1 MTFRIIHYVPAL
13 PGVRFLSGVCQPFVS
28 AKTWLSILERLNL
41 NQQKDH
47 VRCGMLKRN
56 QSIII
61 IIILLGL
68 LLMAIVTW
76 LFDKRIRR
84 IEEKKS
90 SVVSVVGLP
99 AREITLNCQNIAMQE
114 F

>member
-1 MTFRIIHYVPAL
+1 
-13 PGVRFLSGVCQPFVS
+13 
-28 AKTWLSILERLNL
+28 
-41 NQQKDH
+41 
-47 VRCGMLKRN
+47 MLKKN
-56 QSIII
+56 LSIII

-84 IEEKKS
+84 IEEKKPA
-90 SVVSVVGLP
+90 VVYLVGLP
-99 AREITLNCQNIAMQE
+99 ARKITINCQNIAMQK

>member
-1 MTFRIIHYVPAL
+1 ML
-13 PGVRFLSGVCQPFVS
+13 
-28 AKTWLSILERLNL
+28 KKNLSII
-41 NQQKDH
+41 
-47 VRCGMLKRN
+47 V
-56 QSIII
+56 

-84 IEEKKS
+84 IEEKKPA
-90 SVVSVVGLP
+90 VVSFVRLT
-99 AREITLNCQNIAMQE
+99 ARKITINCQNIAMQE

>member
-1 MTFRIIHYVPAL
+1 
-13 PGVRFLSGVCQPFVS
+13 
-28 AKTWLSILERLNL
+28 
-41 NQQKDH
+41 
-47 VRCGMLKRN
+47 MLKKN
-56 QSIII
+56 LSIII

-84 IEEKKS
+84 IEEKKPQLS
-90 SVVSVVGLP
+90 LLCVRFP
-99 AREITLNCQNIAMQE
+99 ARKITINCQNIAMQE

>member
-1 MTFRIIHYVPAL
+1 
-13 PGVRFLSGVCQPFVS
+13 
-28 AKTWLSILERLNL
+28 
-41 NQQKDH
+41 
-47 VRCGMLKRN
+47 MLKKN
-56 QSIII
+56 LSIII

-84 IEEKKS
+84 IEEKKPA
-90 SVVSVVGLP
+90 VVSLVGLP
-99 AREITLNCQNIAMQE
+99 ARKITINGQNIAMQK

>member
-1 MTFRIIHYVPAL
+1 
-13 PGVRFLSGVCQPFVS
+13 
-28 AKTWLSILERLNL
+28 
-41 NQQKDH
+41 
-47 VRCGMLKRN
+47 MLKKN
-56 QSIII
+56 LSIII

-84 IEEKKS
+84 IEEKKPA
-90 SVVSVVGLP
+90 VVSLAGLP
-99 AREITLNCQNIAMQE
+99 GRKITINGQNIAMQK

>member
-1 MTFRIIHYVPAL
+1 
-13 PGVRFLSGVCQPFVS
+13 
-28 AKTWLSILERLNL
+28 
-41 NQQKDH
+41 
-47 VRCGMLKRN
+47 MLKRN

-84 IEEKKS
+84 IEEKKPAI
-90 SVVSVVGLP
+90 VSLVGLP
-99 AREITLNCQNIAMQE
+99 ALKITINCQNIAMQK